1 MYVSESQKFII
12 NALSPG
18 IDIEYVEFT
27 TEIALVTSSGLTI
40 QFRTFSHLEKLMD
53 TYHRL

>member
-12 NALSPG
+12 KVLSPG
-18 IDIEYVEFT
+18 KDIEYVEFT
-27 TEIALVTSSGLTI
+27 TEIALITI
-40 QFRTFSHLEKLMD
+40 QFRTFSHLRKLMN